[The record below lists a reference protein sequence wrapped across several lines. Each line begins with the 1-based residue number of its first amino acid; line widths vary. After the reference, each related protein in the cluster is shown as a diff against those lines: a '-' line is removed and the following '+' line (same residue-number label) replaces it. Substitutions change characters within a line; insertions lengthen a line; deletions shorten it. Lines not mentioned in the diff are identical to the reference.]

1 MKTAM
6 LREMSIDEL
15 LVKKN
20 ELEEEIFNLR
30 IQSKIKQVTNPKKIT
45 LLRHDIAKINTLIH
59 ENATGIRPLNS

>member
-1 MKTAM
+1 
-6 LREMSIDEL
+6 MSIDEL